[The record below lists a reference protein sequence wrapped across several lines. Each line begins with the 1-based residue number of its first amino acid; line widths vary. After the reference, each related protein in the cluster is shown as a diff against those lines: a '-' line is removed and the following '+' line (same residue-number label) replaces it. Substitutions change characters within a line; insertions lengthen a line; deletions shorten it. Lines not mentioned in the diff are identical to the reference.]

1 MTLASILM
9 VVAIAAAA
17 LGFSGFQTGLC
28 YAIFYASLGFL
39 GVHILLNAIDEDAR
53 EWKARGESSQI
64 PTAGTTLPNQLANL

>member
-28 YAIFYASLGFL
+28 YAIFYATLGFL

-53 EWKARGESSQI
+53 EAKAREAQTQM
-64 PTAGTTLPNQLANL
+64 PTTSTAMPNQLANS